1 MTTND
6 WLQMTGVV
14 IVLAISV
21 GYIINKIRS
30 RKKIRDNC
38 GSECGGCPLADS
50 CHGKNK
56 SGSCGCH

>member
-1 MTTND
+1 
-6 WLQMTGVV
+6 MTGVV